1 MFATSILPDILS
13 PSHFENRDG
22 PPAVKIKILYCGHAD
37 RVKIRSRLVKTC
49 HNSFP
54 YRVLFCVSRP
64 HLLSLSLSFVPLFS
78 FLFFFF
84 VFLIWPR
91 LRRWKITLS
100 SQATNSN
107 ILSLSLSLFLS
118 VDFLTFSIYH
128 VALDCLL
135 DDKGSWLARQPHF
148 SRLDSSP
155 SIHSFSSGGSFYFAE
170 PRACR
175 RITFR
180 CRVGFIAQTP
190 VLLTPRYYRA
200 SLSRASVNLFEMR
213 RRVHRVL
220 RKQ

>member
-1 MFATSILPDILS
+1 MYCFACRGLI
-13 PSHFENRDG
+13 F
-22 PPAVKIKILYCGHAD
+22 
-37 RVKIRSRLVKTC
+37 
-49 HNSFP
+49 
-54 YRVLFCVSRP
+54 
-64 HLLSLSLSFVPLFS
+64 SLSLLSFFFLS
-78 FLFFFF
+78 LFFSRFSN
-84 VFLIWPR
+84 LAQIAT
-91 LRRWKITLS
+91 LKITHSRLEMARRTRTFS
-100 SQATNSN
+100 P
-107 ILSLSLSLFLS
+107 SLSLSLFLFS

-213 RRVHRVL
+213 RGECIVRVL

>member
-1 MFATSILPDILS
+1 MYCFACRGLIFSLFLS
-13 PSHFENRDG
+13 
-22 PPAVKIKILYCGHAD
+22 
-37 RVKIRSRLVKTC
+37 
-49 HNSFP
+49 SF
-54 YRVLFCVSRP
+54 F
-64 HLLSLSLSFVPLFS
+64 LSFFFRFSNSAQIATLKNHTLVSGDELEHPL
-78 FLFFFF
+78 
-84 VFLIWPR
+84 P
-91 LRRWKITLS
+91 
-100 SQATNSN
+100 
-107 ILSLSLSLFLS
+107 LSLSLFLS

>member
-64 HLLSLSLSFVPLFS
+64 HLLSLSLSS
-78 FLFFFF
+78 FFLSFFFRF
-84 VFLIWPR
+84 SNLAQIA
-91 LRRWKITLS
+91 TLKNHTLVS
-100 SQATNSN
+100 GDE
-107 ILSLSLSLFLS
+107 LKHPLPLSLFLS